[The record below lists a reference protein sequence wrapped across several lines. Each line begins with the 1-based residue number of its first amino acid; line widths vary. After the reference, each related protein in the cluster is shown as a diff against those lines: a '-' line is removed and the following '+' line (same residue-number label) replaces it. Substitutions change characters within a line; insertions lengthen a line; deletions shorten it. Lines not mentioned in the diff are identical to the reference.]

1 MGQQMTAVDP
11 DHRDHQLTL
20 ALQAALDAPQLHAV
34 CHDIAEAHGFAHYF
48 YAVRLPISLSAPYHF
63 ALSGYPRAWRT
74 RYDALGYFRVD
85 PVVAHAMASSIPL
98 FWDEIARD
106 TSQVE
111 TFFREAAEHGLGH
124 GVSAAIA
131 GRHGDLALFSLAR
144 DTSRAID
151 ADAAYRHRLRARLNW
166 HATVLHEAVRRVV
179 LTHEGAPRVSAPLTE
194 REKDC
199 LMWAADG
206 KTTADIARAL
216 DITERTVLFHIES
229 AGRKL
234 GVSGRHSIIARAVA
248 LGEIELHQHA
258 RRAVETIPVMHE

>member
-1 MGQQMTAVDP
+1 MDP
-11 DHRDHQLTL
+11 DQRDHQLTI
-20 ALQAALDAPQLHAV
+20 ALQGAVDAPQLHAV
-34 CHDIAEAHGFAHYF
+34 CSEIAQTHGFEYYF
-48 YAVRLPISLSAPYHF
+48 YAVRLPISLSEPYHF

-74 RYDALGYFRVD
+74 RYDTLGYFRVD

-98 FWDEIARD
+98 FWDEIARSTPAVD
-106 TSQVE
+106 
-111 TFFREAAEHGLGH
+111 TFFREASEHGLGH
-124 GVSAAIA
+124 GVSAALA

-144 DTSRAID
+144 TAAQPID
-151 ADAAYRHRLRARLNW
+151 FDPAYRHRLRARLNW

-179 LTHEGAPRVSAPLTE
+179 LTHEGAPRVSSPLTE

-216 DITERTVLFHIES
+216 EITERTVLFHIES

-248 LGEIELHQHA
+248 LGEIELNQHA
-258 RRAVETIPVMHE
+258 LRSVEKIPILHE

>member
-1 MGQQMTAVDP
+1 MGQQMTAVDS
-11 DHRDHQLTL
+11 DHLDHQLTI
-20 ALQAALDAPQLHAV
+20 ALQNAADAPQLHAV
-34 CHDIAEAHGFAHYF
+34 CHDIAQVHGFAHYF
-48 YAVRLPISLSAPYHF
+48 YAVRLPVSLSDAYHF

-74 RYDALGYFRVD
+74 RYDALGYFRID

-98 FWDEIARD
+98 FWDEIAR
-106 TSQVE
+106 TTPEVE
-111 TFFREAAEHGLGH
+111 TFFREASEHGLGH

-144 DTSRAID
+144 DAANPID
-151 ADAAYRHRLRARLNW
+151 IDPAVRHRLRARLNW

-179 LTHEGAPRVSAPLTE
+179 LTQEGAPRVTAPLSE

-206 KTTADIARAL
+206 KTTAEIARAL

-234 GVSGRHSIIARAVA
+234 GVSGRHSVIARAVA

-258 RRAVETIPVMHE
+258 RRSVETVPVLHE